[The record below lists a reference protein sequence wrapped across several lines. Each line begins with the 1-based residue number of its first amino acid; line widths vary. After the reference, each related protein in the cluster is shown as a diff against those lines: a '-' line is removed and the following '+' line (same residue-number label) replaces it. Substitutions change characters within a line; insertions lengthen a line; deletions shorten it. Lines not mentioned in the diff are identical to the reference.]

1 MTPTVI
7 EMELLAREYRARML
21 LDAER
26 ERRARAARVD
36 HPFARLLIAA
46 GRWLEAAG
54 RSMLV
59 KTPTG
64 VTGETR

>member
-7 EMELLAREYRARML
+7 EMELLAKEYRARML

-26 ERRARAARVD
+26 YRRAQAARLD
-36 HPFARLLIAA
+36 HPIARLLITA

-54 RSMLV
+54 RSMLAR
-59 KTPTG
+59 TATG
-64 VTGETR
+64 VTGESR

>member
-7 EMELLAREYRARML
+7 EMELLAKEYRARML
-21 LDAER
+21 LEAER
-26 ERRARAARVD
+26 ERRARAVRVD
-36 HPFARLLIAA
+36 HPFAQLLIAA

-59 KTPTG
+59 NTATG

>member
-7 EMELLAREYRARML
+7 EMELLAKEYRARL
-21 LDAER
+21 LLAAER
-26 ERRARAARVD
+26 ERRAAAARVD

-54 RSMLV
+54 RGMLV
-59 KTPTG
+59 NTATG

>member
-7 EMELLAREYRARML
+7 EMELLAKEYRSRML
-21 LDAER
+21 RDAER

-36 HPFARLLIAA
+36 HPFARLLIVA
-46 GRWLEAAG
+46 GRWLEAVG

-59 KTPTG
+59 NTATG
-64 VTGETR
+64 VTGETQ

>member
-7 EMELLAREYRARML
+7 ELELLAKEYRARML

-26 ERRARAARVD
+26 ERRAQAARVAY
-36 HPFARLLIAA
+36 PFARLLIAA
-46 GRWLEAAG
+46 GRWFEAAG

-59 KTPTG
+59 KTATG

>member
-7 EMELLAREYRARML
+7 EMELLAKEYRARML
-21 LDAER
+21 LEAER

-36 HPFARLLIAA
+36 HPFARLLIGT

-59 KTPTG
+59 GTATG
-64 VTGETR
+64 VTEESR

>member
-1 MTPTVI
+1 MTPTMI
-7 EMELLAREYRARML
+7 EMELLAEEYRARML

-26 ERRARAARVD
+26 ERRARAAQVD
-36 HPFARLLIAA
+36 HPFARLLISA

-59 KTPTG
+59 KTATG